1 MRIKK
6 QHLSEQV
13 ADQLQ
18 EMILQRH
25 YQVDERLPSER
36 DLATSIGVSR
46 NVVREAIK
54 LLQERGLVTV
64 QSGSGVYICAPE
76 AEMVSRSVGLYV
88 RRQEISIAHIFE
100 VRWILEVENARLAA
114 HKITLEDVQ
123 LLEDSLQRSESSLAD
138 PILFTQIDVEYHRL
152 LAVVTGN
159 PVLPLLLDT
168 ITDALGAQIQ
178 MTSGLPGAQENA
190 LRHHRMIFEA
200 VKAKNPIQAQTAM
213 INHLKDSWEW
223 LLKLNPDYEIGDFT
237 LPIGTK

>member
-13 ADQLQ
+13 ADQIQ
-18 EMILQRH
+18 EMILQRQ
-25 YQVDERLPSER
+25 YQIDERLPSER
-36 DLATSIGVSR
+36 DLATSLGVSR

-64 QSGSGVYICAPE
+64 QSGSGVYICAHE

-88 RRQEISIAHIFE
+88 RRQDISIAHMFE

-114 HKITLEDVQ
+114 HKVKSADIE
-123 LLEDSLQRSESSLAD
+123 LLEDCLDRSEKSLSD
-138 PILFTQIDVEYHRL
+138 PATFTQIDVEYHRL

-168 ITDALGAQIQ
+168 ITDSLGAQIQ

-190 LRHHRMIFEA
+190 LRHHRAIFEA
-200 VKAKNPIQAQTAM
+200 VKRNQPTEAQNAM
-213 INHLKDSWEW
+213 INHLKDSWDW

-237 LPIGTK
+237 FPIGTK

>member
-13 ADQLQ
+13 ADQIQ
-18 EMILQRH
+18 EMILQRQ
-25 YQVDERLPSER
+25 YQVDDRLPSER
-36 DLATSIGVSR
+36 DLATSLGVSR

-54 LLQERGLVTV
+54 LLQERGLVSV
-64 QSGSGVYICAPE
+64 QSGSGVYICAQE

-88 RRQEISIAHIFE
+88 RRQAISIAHVFE

-114 HKITLEDVQ
+114 HKITPENIAILAECLD
-123 LLEDSLQRSESSLAD
+123 RSEQYLNDPKTFSSL
-138 PILFTQIDVEYHRL
+138 DVEYHRL
-152 LAVVTGN
+152 LAEATGN

-178 MTSGLPGAQENA
+178 MTSGLPGAQANA

-200 VKAKNPIQAQTAM
+200 VKSQNATDAQNAM
-213 INHLKDSWEW
+213 INHLKDSWDW